1 MSQIKSILGQLSA
14 HGISTIVL
22 IAFCFAYH
30 NAFPQRKY
38 YEYNN
43 PEALKL
49 TSKRIEMLTSAEW
62 QANEM
67 HLMMRGDKYTYRH
80 RERILYKP
88 DGTYAAGSLEG
99 NWKIVYN
106 RYLIHTPTSQ
116 KVPDQDHSVV
126 GIYSITSLND
136 SILTLTKLH
145 SSTRDMTT
153 RISFVK
159 QTEKRREDS
168 KLSQA
173 PNSVSERRRLS
184 ASEIDS
190 IRFLSKEELFINN
203 WAINNDTVYLPISDT
218 LYRISMNSDDPLRKV
233 KIFKED
239 ENVGYFV
246 IARRFTPPSNIVT
259 TVDSLAMDFIRTH
272 REDHSGPE
280 ITDIEPYFRQYIGY
294 DDGHGNRVIYLNAFC
309 RYHRDWKSKIVSDPC
324 HFRIYVNLT
333 KNECFGLHVND

>member
-1 MSQIKSILGQLSA
+1 LSQIKSILRQLSV
-14 HGISTIVL
+14 HGISIIVL
-22 IAFCFAYH
+22 IAFCLAFH

-49 TSKRIEMLTSAEW
+49 TSRRIEMLTSAEW

-80 RERILYKP
+80 RETISYKP
-88 DGTYAAGSLEG
+88 DGTYAASSLEG

-106 RYLIHTPTSQ
+106 RYLVHTPTSQ

-126 GIYSITSLND
+126 GIYSITSIND

-159 QTEKRREDS
+159 QTEERGEDGR
-168 KLSQA
+168 LSHA
-173 PNSVSERRRLS
+173 LNSVSERRRLS
-184 ASEIDS
+184 DSELDS
-190 IRFLSKEELFINN
+190 LRFLSKEELFIKN
-203 WAINNDTVYLPISDT
+203 WSIKNDTLYVPISDT
-218 LYRISMNSDDPLRKV
+218 LYRISMNSDDPLRRVKV
-233 KIFKED
+233 FSED
-239 ENVGYFV
+239 ENVNYFV
-246 IARRFTPPSNIVT
+246 NAKRFTPPSSLVSS
-259 TVDSLAMDFIRTH
+259 VDSLAMDFIRTH
-272 REDHSGPE
+272 REDYSGPE
-280 ITDIEPYFRQYIGY
+280 ISDIKPYFRQYIGY

-324 HFRIYVNLT
+324 HFRIYVNVT
-333 KNECFGLHVND
+333 KNECFGLHVD